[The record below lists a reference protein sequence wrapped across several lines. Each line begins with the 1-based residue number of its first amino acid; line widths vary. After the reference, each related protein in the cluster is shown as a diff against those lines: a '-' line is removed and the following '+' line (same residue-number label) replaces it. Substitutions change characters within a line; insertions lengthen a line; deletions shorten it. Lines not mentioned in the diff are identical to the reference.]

1 MQEVFVEEIYDTLYK
16 LFLKLVNAYNVK
28 FVILT
33 IFQRTI

>member
-28 FVILT
+28 LPLNLF
-33 IFQRTI
+33 